1 MSKCATGV
9 YLAALLLA
17 EVGIAHAP
25 ASAGAFW
32 LTLLLTV
39 WIIAVIWAV
48 TRHSFSL
55 PFAAILA
62 AMFLFVIYPAIAAQ
76 IFHQTTIAGID
87 ASAGVARALQI
98 AALAQ
103 CGMLAGAIAART
115 ARPAAGFR
123 RLRPMLSSSHL
134 DQAMRWSVAGGIGGI
149 VAYSAAGGAS
159 LLNYFAFTTAGGY
172 GSFTS
177 QSAGNYAAL
186 LAMQCIAGLALV
198 LLPLRLGRT
207 NVSRR
212 LGPLLLAALAVFVLL
227 GGGQRGRF
235 LVPAFAAL
243 LIWLKTSDK
252 GRRPR
257 RIAVAGLIVTVTLAG
272 LIGVARGSADTRHVT
287 VSTALEQPF
296 GSGNNLFLPLAAMA
310 STVPGQFTY
319 LGGASYL
326 DIPAYAVPRALWPG
340 KPQDAILAL
349 TRTFDNNA
357 GLAVPEFG
365 EMYVNF
371 GLAGVVIGSVLLG
384 ALVEVLSLRL
394 SRSGSIR
401 ESVFIAVCSGVLLYI
416 FARGAIAAILTTFEP
431 LLVAAALICRRR
443 SPVLDQVPGPGEP
456 GSPEIQPPAKPASPI
471 AAP

>member
-1 MSKCATGV
+1 MSKRATGA

-17 EVGIAHAP
+17 EAGIAYAP
-25 ASAGAFW
+25 TSAGAFW
-32 LTLLLTV
+32 LTLLLTA
-39 WIIAVIWAV
+39 WIMAVAWTL
-48 TRHSFSL
+48 TRRSFSL
-55 PFAAILA
+55 LFAAILA

-76 IFHQTTIAGID
+76 IFHQTVIVGSD
-87 ASAGVARALQI
+87 ESAGVARALEI

-103 CGMLAGAIAART
+103 CGMLAGAIAARA
-115 ARPAAGFR
+115 ARPASGFR
-123 RLRPMLSSSHL
+123 RLYPRLSPAHL
-134 DQAMRWSVAGGIGGI
+134 DRAARRSVAAGIGGV
-149 VAYSAAGGAS
+149 VAFSAVGGAS
-159 LLNYFAFTTAGGY
+159 LLDYFVYTTAGGY

-177 QSAGNYAAL
+177 QSKGNFAVL
-186 LAMQCIAGLALV
+186 LAMQCMAGLALV

-207 NVSRR
+207 GVTRR
-212 LGPLLLAALAVFVLL
+212 LGPLLLAALAAVVLL

-235 LVPAFAAL
+235 LVPAFAAAL
-243 LIWLKTSDK
+243 VWLKTSEK

-257 RIAVAGLIVTVTLAG
+257 RIAAAGLIVTVALTG
-272 LIGVARGSADTRHVT
+272 LIGVARGSTDTRHMT
-287 VSTALEQPF
+287 VSTALKQPF

-310 STVPGQFTY
+310 RTVPVQFAY

-326 DIPAYAVPRALWPG
+326 EIPAYAIPRALWPG

-371 GLAGVVIGSVLLG
+371 GLTGVVIGSLLLG
-384 ALVEVLSLRL
+384 ALVELLSLQL
-394 SRSGSIR
+394 SRSESLR

-443 SPVLDQVPGPGEP
+443 SPVLNQAPGLGEP
-456 GSPEIQPPAKPASPI
+456 GHPGIPPAAQPPSPVM
-471 AAP
+471 AP